1 MWSGEKSIATK
12 LEMEQAVYLENSF
25 ERSKQYSSI
34 LSRKKIKKK
43 KEEIIKVKNLK
54 IFLTHMPHSNLKSSS
69 QKGEEEAQKKFVGF

>member
-43 KEEIIKVKNLK
+43 KEKIIKAKNLK
-54 IFLTHMPHSNLKSSS
+54 F
-69 QKGEEEAQKKFVGF
+69 KFEI